1 MMGLAWVPRACE
13 EGRVLRIESAPG
25 SLVVVSRT
33 GRPRAVTV
41 LVAGLAA
48 LALTVRRTAP
58 RAAVALLVAAL
69 LVAVLRGR
77 AFRARFG
84 RGRVG
89 IRRPVP
95 FAGEEVRALDDFGE
109 ARIETGAEASAR
121 RADQRAREF
130 RARAG
135 QDLPS
140 WLRPSPREGEHLR
153 RIVLVQRVPG
163 PRGRDRLPVTAW
175 VPAGEDLEPARAA
188 IAALIAG

>member
-1 MMGLAWVPRACE
+1 
-13 EGRVLRIESAPG
+13 VLRIESAPG

-41 LVAGLAA
+41 LVAGLAVLA
-48 LALTVRRTAP
+48 LAVRRAAP
-58 RAAVALLVAAL
+58 RAAVALLVAAA

-84 RGRVG
+84 RGRVA
-89 IRRPVP
+89 IRRAVP

-109 ARIETGAEASAR
+109 ARIETAADASAR
-121 RADQRAREF
+121 RADRRARDF

-140 WLRPSPREGEHLR
+140 WLRPSPHEGEHLR
-153 RIVLVQRVPG
+153 RVVLVPRAAG
-163 PRGRDRLPVTAW
+163 PHGRDPLPVTAW
-175 VPAGEDLEPARAA
+175 VLAGEDLEPVRAA
-188 IAALIAG
+188 IAALLGG